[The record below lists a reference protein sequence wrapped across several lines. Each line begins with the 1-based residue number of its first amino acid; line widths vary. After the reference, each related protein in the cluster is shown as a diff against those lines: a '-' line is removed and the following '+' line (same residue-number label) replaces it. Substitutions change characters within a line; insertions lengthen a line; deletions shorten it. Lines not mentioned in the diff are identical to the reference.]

1 MRIIYLNN
9 ELTRIEDGCGL
20 RPFKKCPLQVWA
32 MGEKYT
38 VHRETTLFPLQTK
51 INIVGM
57 MESNKVSLAI
67 AKICDGCFF
76 GACHDIKSRSK

>member
-1 MRIIYLNN
+1 MRF
-9 ELTRIEDGCGL
+9 TSVQKVSVAGL
-20 RPFKKCPLQVWA
+20 
-32 MGEKYT
+32 GNGGKYT
-38 VHRETTLFPLQTK
+38 VHRETTFFPLQTK
-51 INIVGM
+51 ITIVGM